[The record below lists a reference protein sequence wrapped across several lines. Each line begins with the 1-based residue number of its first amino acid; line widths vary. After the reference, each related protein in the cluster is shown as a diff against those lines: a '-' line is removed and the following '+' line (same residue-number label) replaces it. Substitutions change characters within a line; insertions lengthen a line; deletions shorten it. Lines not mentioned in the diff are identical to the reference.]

1 MSNAK
6 KRVDAAFE
14 FFDKLGVK
22 YYAFHDIDIA
32 PEGET
37 LAETEKIFHEVRR
50 HRRLPLTAVPDSQA
64 RPSRRLRIMPWSTR
78 RAQVSDFCGPRRTS
92 SPTPAS

>member
-37 LAETEKIFHEVRR
+37 LAETEKIFHEVR
-50 HRRLPLTAVPDSQA
+50 PTA
-64 RPSRRLRIMPWSTR
+64 
-78 RAQVSDFCGPRRTS
+78 S
-92 SPTPAS
+92 SL